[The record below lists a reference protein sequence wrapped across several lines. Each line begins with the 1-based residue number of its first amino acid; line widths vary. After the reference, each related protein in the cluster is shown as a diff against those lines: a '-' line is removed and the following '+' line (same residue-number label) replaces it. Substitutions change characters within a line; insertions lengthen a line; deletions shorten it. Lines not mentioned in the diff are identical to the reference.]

1 MAMSK
6 GSYTY
11 NRKTFEDS
19 ECPILC
25 NTCLGSNPYI
35 RMQKDRHGAECK
47 ICERPFT
54 CFRWMPG
61 RGARYKKTE
70 LCQTCA
76 KLKNVCQ
83 TCMLDL
89 EYGLPV
95 QVRDSAL
102 QITDNLPKQGSNRD
116 YFIQNAD
123 RALAG
128 TDGTT
133 PYGQLA
139 DVAGDSAG
147 HDMLKKLARNQ
158 PYYNRNLPHICSFYV
173 KGECKRGEECP
184 YRHEKPT
191 DPDDPL
197 SRQNMR
203 DRYYGTNDP
212 VAEKL
217 MKRANALPKLTPPE
231 DASITTLFLGNL
243 GRNGRCDVEEEDI
256 Q

>member
-1 MAMSK
+1 
-6 GSYTY
+6 
-11 NRKTFEDS
+11 
-19 ECPILC
+19 
-25 NTCLGSNPYI
+25 
-35 RMQKDRHGAECK
+35 MQKDRHGAECK

-70 LCQTCA
+70 VCQTCA

-83 TCMLDL
+83 TCLLDL

-95 QVRDSAL
+95 QVRDHAL
-102 QITDNLPKQGSNRD
+102 QIKDTMPKEGSNRD
-116 YFIQNAD
+116 FFIQNAD
-123 RALAG
+123 RALAQ
-128 TDGTT
+128 TDGTV
-133 PYGQLA
+133 PYGELA
-139 DVAGDSAG
+139 QISDAGTNE
-147 HDMLKKLARNQ
+147 MLKKLARNQ

-197 SRQNMR
+197 SQQNMR
-203 DRYYGTNDP
+203 DRYYGSKDP

-217 MKRANALPKLTPPE
+217 LKRAKALPKLQTPE
-231 DASITTLFLGNL
+231 DTSITTLYL
-243 GRNGRCDVEEEDI
+243 GRLGRDGRCVVDEEDI
-256 Q
+256 RLVYS